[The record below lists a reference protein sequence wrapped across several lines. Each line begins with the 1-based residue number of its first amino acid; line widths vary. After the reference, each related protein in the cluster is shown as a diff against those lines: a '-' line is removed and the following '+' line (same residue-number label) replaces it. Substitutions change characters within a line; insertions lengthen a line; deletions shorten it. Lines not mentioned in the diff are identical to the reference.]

1 MAVVLGMLTAMGGN
15 TIAHAQSTA
24 AGFPSKPI
32 RLICPFP
39 PGGAVD
45 IASRAIAVELAKNL
59 GQPVTVE
66 NKPGAGGNI
75 GGQEAARSA
84 PDGYTL
90 FMTTSGIQA
99 INPALYAKMPFDPS
113 KDLASVVALVS

>member
-1 MAVVLGMLTAMGGN
+1 MKRFLKRMAVVLGVLTAMGG
-15 TIAHAQSTA
+15 TAAIAQSQSPA

-66 NKPGAGGNI
+66 NKPGAGGKI
-75 GGQEAARSA
+75 CGQEAACSA
-84 PDGYTL
+84 PDG
-90 FMTTSGIQA
+90 
-99 INPALYAKMPFDPS
+99 
-113 KDLASVVALVS
+113 